1 MRLSQDLRL
10 LSLQVS
16 GKIWSSYGLKLM
28 RTGNDDDD
36 ACKDSPASLSTA
48 ITVGAS
54 TILDE
59 RAYFS
64 NKGKC
69 VGKDRNLE
77 G

>member
-1 MRLSQDLRL
+1 
-10 LSLQVS
+10 
-16 GKIWSSYGLKLM
+16 M

-36 ACKDSPASLSTA
+36 ACKYSPASLSTA